1 MMVQARKKRAVGR
14 PREFDEEQALE
25 AAMDVFWEK
34 GFEATSM
41 ADLCAATGLHKGS
54 LYQAF
59 GDKHALFMRALKAY
73 ADREFHETAA
83 VAFAHESPLASIRAV
98 VGAVCKEA
106 LEGKGCL
113 MINSLVELAPH
124 DPEVHKAVGA
134 EGERRL
140 RVLTDLLEKAR
151 QAGEIRSELDA
162 SMLARQLMIAFAGSA
177 AMAKGLVTAPEVIAV
192 LNNMIDQW
200 T

>member
-1 MMVQARKKRAVGR
+1 MMVQAGKKRAVGR

-59 GDKHALFMRALKAY
+59 GDKHALFMQALKAY

-83 VAFAHESPLASIRAV
+83 VAFAHDSPLASIRAV
-98 VGAVCKEA
+98 VGTVCKEA

-124 DPEVHKAVGA
+124 DPEVHKALLQRFA
-134 EGERRL
+134 QQRI
-140 RVLTDLLEKAR
+140 RVHDRHDRARHR
-151 QAGEIRSELDA
+151 QAGEIRVG
-162 SMLARQLMIAFAGSA
+162 AGRR
-177 AMAKGLVTAPEVIAV
+177 P
-192 LNNMIDQW
+192 
-200 T
+200 